1 MAQRLEYGKNSMMM
15 EIKCIINT
23 QKKGSELSVETV
35 QRVQQQEEELV
46 HGREE

>member
-1 MAQRLEYGKNSMMM
+1 MAQRLEYGKNSMM

-46 HGREE
+46 HGMEE